1 MKLANAAYLA
11 IFINFLRKIVDKLKV
26 EENGDI
32 PLYVDSPCGEY
43 CVVVR
48 DCGIYWSCEKRNA
61 RLVAAAI
68 IETCPHLKG
77 DVSII
82 ESEDIDC
89 DADWI
94 LQFTSGPEFY
104 RIKRVI
110 RDLD

>member
-1 MKLANAAYLA
+1 MTVQNATFLA
-11 IFINFLRKIVDKLKV
+11 IFLHFVRKIVDKVRV
-26 EENGDI
+26 EKYSDI
-32 PLYVDSPCGEY
+32 PLYVDRCCGEY
-43 CVVVR
+43 NVVVK
-48 DCGIYWSCEKRNA
+48 DCGVFWTCEKHKA

-68 IETCPHLKG
+68 IETCPRLKG

-82 ESEDIDC
+82 ESEDIEC
-89 DADWI
+89 DVDWI

>member
-1 MKLANAAYLA
+1 MKNAVYLA
-11 IFINFLRKIVDKLKV
+11 IFLNFVRRVIDKLRV
-26 EENGDI
+26 EENCTI

-43 CVVVR
+43 CVVVK
-48 DCGIYWSCEKRNA
+48 DTGIYWTCEKRLA

-68 IETCPHLKG
+68 IETCPRLKG

-89 DADWI
+89 DFEWI
-94 LQFTSGPEFY
+94 LQFTDGPEFY

>member
-1 MKLANAAYLA
+1 MQTAVYIA
-11 IFINFLRKIVDKLKV
+11 IFINFVRKIVDKV
-26 EENGDI
+26 RIEENGDI
-32 PLYVDSPCGEY
+32 PLYVDRGCGEY
-43 CVVVR
+43 NVVVK
-48 DCGIYWSCEKRNA
+48 DCGVFWTCEKHKA

-68 IETCPHLKG
+68 IETCPRLKG

-94 LQFTSGPEFY
+94 LQFTDGPEFY

-110 RDLD
+110 RDLE

>member
-1 MKLANAAYLA
+1 MQKAVYIA
-11 IFINFLRKIVDKLKV
+11 IFINFVRKVLDKLKV
-26 EENGDI
+26 EEHGDI
-32 PLYVDSPCGEY
+32 PLYVDRGCGEY
-43 CVVVR
+43 NVVVK
-48 DCGIYWSCEKRNA
+48 DYGVFWTCEKRKA

-68 IETCPHLKG
+68 IETCPRLKG

-94 LQFTSGPEFY
+94 LQFTDGPEFY